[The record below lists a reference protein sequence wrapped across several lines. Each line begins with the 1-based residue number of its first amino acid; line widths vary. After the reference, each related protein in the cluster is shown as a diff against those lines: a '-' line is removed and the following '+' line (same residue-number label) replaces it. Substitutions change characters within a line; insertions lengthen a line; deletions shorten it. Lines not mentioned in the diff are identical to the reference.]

1 MIVKSQATG
10 NAKII
15 FLFLAHDGIQNQ
27 DLWQDFFSKT
37 KTGREFGL
45 ILFVNREHHRKRVNN
60 FFRQFLI
67 NSPLKKCEYGNII
80 PGYLVLMQ
88 EAIARYP
95 NLQQAYCIPGN
106 CLPIRPVNW
115 YAKELNQCEVC
126 FDGLPKSKKKL
137 EDYWNKRISKSGL
150 VTYSNNYSM
159 VRETIDFMIKNKTE
173 LTRYQPVHGYYPDE
187 FAMFTLLKYKDFEL
201 FTKSLKPTFEF
212 ICYAEYVEE
221 ENPTFG
227 DRVSTCRAIE
237 FGTVEEFQRA
247 LSLAMAGESTGFIRK
262 ISDGLKV
269 AYSSAIGLHL
279 LK

>member
-1 MIVKSQATG
+1 
-10 NAKII
+10 
-15 FLFLAHDGIQNQ
+15 
-27 DLWQDFFSKT
+27 
-37 KTGREFGL
+37 
-45 ILFVNREHHRKRVNN
+45 
-60 FFRQFLI
+60 
-67 NSPLKKCEYGNII
+67 
-80 PGYLVLMQ
+80 
-88 EAIARYP
+88 
-95 NLQQAYCIPGN
+95 
-106 CLPIRPVNW
+106 
-115 YAKELNQCEVC
+115 
-126 FDGLPKSKKKL
+126 
-137 EDYWNKRISKSGL
+137 
-150 VTYSNNYSM
+150 M

-262 ISDGLKV
+262 ISDGEISSRIAQAQTPVQRTRENTTEIPVEAEHQPVEDEQEPQV
-269 AYSSAIGLHL
+269 ATDNEEQEEQE
-279 LK
+279 